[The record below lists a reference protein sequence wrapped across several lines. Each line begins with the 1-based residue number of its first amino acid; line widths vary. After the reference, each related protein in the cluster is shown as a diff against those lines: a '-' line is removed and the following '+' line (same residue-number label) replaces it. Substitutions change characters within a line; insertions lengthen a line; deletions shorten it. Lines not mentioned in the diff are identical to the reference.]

1 MRRPVAA
8 AVVLAIA
15 PLLDDFSSVT
25 GWTAAPADGVRL
37 ELSEDGGALRLD
49 FDYQGHAG
57 WAAARKAFPLRLPE
71 NWAFRFRV
79 RGETAPQTL
88 EFKLLDPSGQKVWW
102 SVRRDFA
109 FPREWTTLT
118 VRKRQVSFAW
128 GPAGGGDLREL
139 GAIEFAIVNA
149 SGGRGTVWIDDLSFE
164 ECPSSSGPL
173 PVVRGWKGASET
185 SELVLD
191 LGGRREFSGLS
202 LAWDA
207 ADFARRYEIEV
218 SDDGRAWSRARSVTA
233 GGPGRAR
240 ILLPDSEAAFVR
252 LRFLESAR
260 GRGYVLE
267 EALIVAPEVW
277 ENTTKLLE
285 SVAKEEPRGRW
296 PRSFVGE
303 QIYWTLVGVDGGAEK
318 GLLSEDG
325 ALEVGRGQ
333 FSLEP
338 FLSVGGK
345 LVGWAEAETSQSL
358 AQGDLPIPSVRR
370 KYAAGISLEA
380 TAFADGPRAASTL
393 RARYRIR
400 NSGAGVER
408 ATLYLALRPVQV
420 NPPSQW
426 LGKPGGFAPI
436 RTMRRS
442 GGSVQANGR
451 TVLAWTAPS
460 AFRAIAWE
468 SGEIVSRLASGG
480 ATDTTEASDPDGLAS
495 GALAW
500 DLEIPAGASRDVVI
514 AVPLSENAYEEKPA
528 NPAADFQSRMDAAAR
543 AWRESLGGATFTLP
557 SAATEIAQTANSNLA
572 WILINRDGPAIRPGS
587 RSYARSWIR
596 DGALTSTALLRLG
609 HFAEVRDFLRWY
621 VPYVY
626 ENGAVP
632 CCVDSR
638 GADPVPE
645 HDSHGEL
652 LYLAGEYLAY
662 TGDRATVEEAW
673 PTLAKVV
680 AHIDA
685 LRAQRRTEEYRT
697 GEKRFFYGLLPES
710 ISHEGY
716 SARPVH
722 SYWDDFWA
730 VRGLSS
736 VADVARALGKDA
748 DAARI
753 TASRDELR
761 ADLHASIRAV
771 IEARSLD
778 YVPGSA
784 DLGDFDATST
794 TIALEPGEE
803 QSRLP
808 EPQLSNTFEKYWK
821 RFEERRAH
829 RRAPG
834 NDYTPYEWRI
844 AGSFVRLGRRDRA
857 AALSEFFFADRRPAG
872 WKHWAEVV
880 WNEPR
885 EARFIGDMPHGWV
898 GSDFLRS
905 FLDLFAYE
913 RPDDSAV
920 VVGAGLPPDWL
931 HDPRGVAVSGLR
943 TRYGR
948 LDLRFRVEAGE
959 IHARI
964 SGDARVPPGGFAL
977 PWPFAGRPSRASV
990 GGKAAPVNAR
1000 GEAVARSL
1008 PAEISLFGEG
1018 LR

>member
-1 MRRPVAA
+1 MRRPFAA
-8 AVVLAIA
+8 AVLLAAA
-15 PLLDDFSSVT
+15 PLLDDFSAVE

-37 ELSEDGGALRLD
+37 ELSQDGGALRLD

-57 WAAARKAFPLRLPE
+57 WAAARKAFPLRLPD

-88 EFKLLDPSGQKVWW
+88 EFKLLDPSGQNVWW
-102 SVRRDFA
+102 SVRREFA

-118 VRKRQVSFAW
+118 VKRRQVSFAW
-128 GPAGGGDLREL
+128 GPAGGGDLKEL
-139 GAIEFAIVNA
+139 GSIEFAIVNA
-149 SGGRGTVWIDDLSFE
+149 SGGRGTVWIDDLSFRE
-164 ECPSSSGPL
+164 RPSSSGPL
-173 PVVRGWKGASET
+173 PLVRGWRSAGET

-191 LGGRREFSGLS
+191 LGGRQEFSGLS
-202 LAWDA
+202 LAWDG
-207 ADFARRYEIEV
+207 ADFARRYEIEL
-218 SDDGRAWSRARSVTA
+218 SDDRRTWSRARSVTA

-240 ILLPDSEAAFVR
+240 IFLPDSEAAFVR
-252 LRFLESAR
+252 LRLLQSGS
-260 GRGYVLE
+260 GRGYALE
-267 EALIVAPEVW
+267 EIAVVAPEAW
-277 ENTTKLLE
+277 DNATKLLE
-285 SVAKEEPRGRW
+285 SVAREEPRGRW

-325 ALEVGRGQ
+325 AMEVGRGQ

-338 FLSVGGK
+338 FLFVGGK
-345 LVGWAEAETSQSL
+345 LLGWTEAETSQSL
-358 AQGDLPIPSVRR
+358 AQSDLPIPSVLR
-370 KYAAGISLEA
+370 KYPGGISLEV

-400 NSGAGVER
+400 NSGANSAG
-408 ATLYLALRPVQV
+408 ASFYLALRPIQV

-436 RTMRRS
+436 RVLRRS
-442 GGSVQANGR
+442 GPAVQTSGR
-451 TVLAWTAPS
+451 TVLAWTPPS
-460 AFRAIAWE
+460 GFGATAWE
-468 SGEIVSRLASGG
+468 NGEIVARLASGG
-480 ATDTTEASDPDGLAS
+480 LPDTTEASDPDGLAS

-500 DLEIPAGASRDVVI
+500 NLELPAGSSRDVVV
-514 AVPLSENAYEEKPA
+514 AVPLAENATEEKPA
-528 NPAADFQSRMDAAAR
+528 NAAADFQSRMDAAAR
-543 AWRESLGGATFTLP
+543 AWRESLGGVTIRLP
-557 SAATEIAQTANSNLA
+557 TAAVEMARTANANLA

-609 HFAEVRDFLRWY
+609 HFAEVHDFLLWY
-621 VPYVY
+621 APYVY

-632 CCVDSR
+632 CCVDAR

-662 TGDRATVEEAW
+662 TGDRATAEEVW
-673 PTLAKVV
+673 PTLAKVA
-680 AHIDA
+680 AHIDT
-685 LRAQRRTEEYRT
+685 LRAKRRTAEYRT

-722 SYWDDFWA
+722 SYCDDFWA

-736 VADVARALGKDA
+736 AADVARALGKDS

-753 TASRDELR
+753 AAARDQLR
-761 ADLHASIRAV
+761 GDLLASIRAV
-771 IEARSLD
+771 IAARGLD

-808 EPQLSNTFEKYWK
+808 EPQLANTFEKYWQ
-821 RFEERRAH
+821 RFEARRAH

-834 NDYTPYEWRI
+834 GDYTPYEWRV
-844 AGSFVRLGRRDRA
+844 AGSFARLGRRDRGE
-857 AALSEFFFADRRPAG
+857 ALSEFFFADRRPAG

-931 HDPRGVAVSGLR
+931 RDPGGVAISGLR

-948 LDLRFRVEAGE
+948 LDLRFRIEGEAL
-959 IHARI
+959 HALI
-964 SGDARVPPGGFAL
+964 SGDGRVPPGGFVL
-977 PWPFAGRPSRASV
+977 PWPYAGRPSRASV

-1008 PAEISLFGEG
+1008 PAEISLFGEV

>member
-8 AVVLAIA
+8 AALLALS
-15 PLLDDFSSVT
+15 PLLDDFSSVG
-25 GWTAAPADGVRL
+25 GWTAAPADGVKL

-88 EFKLLDPSGQKVWW
+88 EFKLLDASGQNVWW

-118 VRKRQVSFAW
+118 VRRRQVSFAW
-128 GPAGGGDLREL
+128 GPAGGGELREL
-139 GAIEFAIVNA
+139 GSIEFAIVNA

-164 ECPSSSGPL
+164 ESKPATGPL
-173 PVVRGWKGASET
+173 PVVRGWKSAAEASQ
-185 SELVLD
+185 LVLD

-207 ADFARRYEIEV
+207 ADFARRYEIEF
-218 SDDGRAWSRARSVTA
+218 SDDGKTWSRVRSVSA

-252 LRFLESAR
+252 LHFLESAR
-260 GRGYVLE
+260 RSGYALE
-267 EALIVAPEVW
+267 EAVVVAPEAW
-277 ENTTKLLE
+277 DNPTKLLE

-296 PRSFVGE
+296 PRSLVGE

-318 GLLSEDG
+318 GLFSEDG
-325 ALEVGRGQ
+325 ALEVGRGE

-345 LVGWAEAETSQSL
+345 LLGWNEAEISQSL
-358 AQGDLPIPSVRR
+358 AEADLPIPSVLR
-370 KYAAGISLEA
+370 KYPGGLSVEV
-380 TAFADGPRAASTL
+380 TAFADGPPAASTM
-393 RARYRIR
+393 RARYRVR
-400 NSGAGVER
+400 NSRTTVER
-408 ATLYLALRPVQV
+408 VTLYLALRPVQV

-426 LGKPGGFAPI
+426 LGRPGGFAPL
-436 RTMRRS
+436 RTLRRS
-442 GGSVQANGR
+442 GPSVHTSSR
-451 TVLAWTAPS
+451 TILAWTPPS
-460 AFRAIAWE
+460 AFGAIAWE
-468 SGEIVSRLASGG
+468 TGEIVARLSSGELPD
-480 ATDTTEASDPDGLAS
+480 APEASDSDGLAS

-500 DLEIPAGASRDVVI
+500 NLEIPAGSSRDVVV
-514 AVPLSENAYEEKPA
+514 AVPLAESAYEESPA
-528 NPAADFQSRMDAAAR
+528 NAAADFQSRMDAAAR
-543 AWRESLGGATFTLP
+543 AWRAKLGTAAFTLP
-557 SAATEIAQTANSNLA
+557 TAAAETALTANANLA
-572 WILINRDGPAIRPGS
+572 WILINREGPAIRPGS

-621 VPYVY
+621 APYVY
-626 ENGAVP
+626 DNGAVP
-632 CCVDSR
+632 CCVDAR

-662 TGDRATVEEAW
+662 TGDRATAEEVW
-673 PTLAKVV
+673 PTLAKVA

-685 LRAQRRTEEYRT
+685 LRSKRRTDEYRS
-697 GEKRFFYGLLPES
+697 GGKRFFYGLLPES

-716 SARPVH
+716 SAHPVH

-736 VADVARALGKDA
+736 AADVARALGKDA
-748 DAARI
+748 DASRI

-761 ADLHASIRAV
+761 ADLQNSIRAV
-771 IEARSLD
+771 IAARGLD

-803 QSRLP
+803 QERLP
-808 EPQLSNTFEKYWK
+808 EPQLSNTFEKYWL
-821 RFEERRAH
+821 RFEERRAN

-834 NDYTPYEWRI
+834 NDYTPYEWRV

-880 WNEPR
+880 GNEPR
-885 EARFIGDMPHGWV
+885 QARFIGDMPHGWV

-913 RPDDSAV
+913 RSDDSAV
-920 VVGAGLPPDWL
+920 VVGAGLPANWL
-931 HDPRGVAVSGLR
+931 RDPRGVSVSGLR

-948 LDLRFRVEAGE
+948 LDLRFRIEGSALR
-959 IHARI
+959 ARI
-964 SGDARVPPGGFAL
+964 SGDARVPAGGFAL
-977 PWPFAGRPSRASV
+977 SWPFAGRFSRAEI
-990 GGKAAPVNAR
+990 GGKTAPVSAR

-1008 PAEISLFGEG
+1008 PAEISLFGEV